1 MSLIQMRTVLDRND
15 KKINTNE
22 SSLTGFCSKYRLEQ
36 DKRKED

>member
-1 MSLIQMRTVLDRND
+1 MRTVLDRND

-36 DKRKED
+36 DKRKEN